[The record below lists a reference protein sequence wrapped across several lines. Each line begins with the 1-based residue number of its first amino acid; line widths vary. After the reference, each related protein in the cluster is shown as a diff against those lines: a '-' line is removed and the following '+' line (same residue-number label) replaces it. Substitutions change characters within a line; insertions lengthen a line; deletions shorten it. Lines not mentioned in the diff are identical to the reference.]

1 MAIERIKL
9 NTLGAIEED
18 PIEYM
23 NIGNAVVTVHKYI
36 PYEQMLDMIQ
46 WCIDYI
52 INDRPF
58 ISAPLKRIIKDFA
71 VLNFYTN
78 FDFSFLTE
86 YHEMADIYAEY
97 DLVYRFGVMAKVKEF
112 IDPRQLDFF
121 ENTLDETLES
131 IMAYRN
137 SAVGIVDALAEN
149 AQKDSDRMQKAMDLI
164 GDEEKNKKISQL
176 LKFAEEIKAPQTTQA
191 E

>member
-1 MAIERIKL
+1 MAIEKIKL

-23 NIGNAVVTVHKYI
+23 NIGQTVVAVHKYI
-36 PYEQMLDMIQ
+36 PYEQILDMIQ

-71 VLNFYTN
+71 ILNFYTN
-78 FDFSFLTE
+78 FDFNFLTE

-97 DLVYRFGVMAKVKEF
+97 DLVYRFDVMAKVKEF
-112 IDPRQLDFF
+112 IDPGQMDFF
-121 ENTLDETLES
+121 EHTLDETLES
-131 IMAYRN
+131 IMKYRN

-149 AQKDSDRMQKAMDLI
+149 ANNDVDAMSGALGLI
-164 GDEEKNKKISQL
+164 SDEEKNKKIVQL
-176 LKFAEEIKAPQTTQA
+176 LQFADQLKAATN
-191 E
+191 

>member
-18 PIEYM
+18 PIEYV
-23 NIGNAVVTVHKYI
+23 NIGQAVVTVHKYI
-36 PYEQMLDMIQ
+36 PYEKMLDMIQ

-71 VLNFYTN
+71 ILNFYTN

-97 DLVYRFGVMAKVKEF
+97 DLIYRFGVMAKVKEI
-112 IDPRQLDFF
+112 IDPGQMDFF
-121 ENTLDETLES
+121 EHTLDETLAS
-131 IMAYRN
+131 IMKYRN
-137 SAVGIVDALAEN
+137 SAVGIIDALAES
-149 AQKDSDRMQKAMDLI
+149 AQMDIDKMQGAMNLVSDDDTN
-164 GDEEKNKKISQL
+164 GKIAKML
-176 LKFAEEIKAPQTTQA
+176 EFAETIKKHKK
-191 E
+191 

>member
-23 NIGNAVVTVHKYI
+23 NIGQTVVAVHKYI

-58 ISAPLKRIIKDFA
+58 ISAPLKKIIKDFA
-71 VLNFYTN
+71 ILNFYTN

-97 DLVYRFGVMAKVKEF
+97 DLVYRFDV
-112 IDPRQLDFF
+112 IDRITSYIDEGQLNFF
-121 ENTLDETLES
+121 NKTLDETLES
-131 IMAYRN
+131 IMKYRN
-137 SAVGIVDALAEN
+137 SAVGIVDALAEK
-149 AQKDSDRMQKAMDLI
+149 AQQDVDKMQGAIDLI
-164 GDEEKNKKISQL
+164 SDKERNEKIGNL
-176 LKFAEEIKAPQTTQA
+176 LKFAENLKNSSTN
-191 E
+191 